1 MPHKTQFQRRRNFVK
16 TKNLNEM
23 EIEEKEESE
32 EIPKKVIY
40 LYYVILETEQT
51 SCVLRRWI
59 RN

>member
-32 EIPKKVIY
+32 EIPKKVNYIY
-40 LYYVILETEQT
+40 NI
-51 SCVLRRWI
+51 
-59 RN
+59 NF

>member
-40 LYYVILETEQT
+40 LYYVILEFEQT

>member
-32 EIPKKVIY
+32 EIPTKVRPNYIS
-40 LYYVILETEQT
+40 LLIIIKIFLENQ
-51 SCVLRRWI
+51 
-59 RN
+59 